1 MFKYVEDKN
10 YLGRVRCLCGEIMQD
25 FCHLLKENYNIGANF
40 YLVGS
45 GARNLITQNASQPI
59 DLDYNLQIVRCTSS
73 LTTKKFHFKTGNPT
87 EFSMDVCITFSNDTG
102 VYRLK
107 HEKTGNALYDRYYW
121 NMTPNSEKLR
131 EKAAYIKDCGKWSL
145 VRTQYLTRKNQ
156 YLHPAYLIFG
166 KRPSFFCYIEAV
178 NAVYSALQNR

>member
-10 YLGRVRCLCGEIMQD
+10 YLSRVRCLCGEIMQD

-45 GARNLITQNASQPI
+45 GARNLITPNASQPI

-73 LTTKKFHFKTGNPT
+73 LTTKKFRFKTGNPT
-87 EFSMDVCITFSNDTG
+87 EFSMDVCITFSDDTG

-107 HEKTGNALYDRYYW
+107 HEKTGNALYDKYYW
-121 NMTPNSEKLR
+121 NMTPNSEN
-131 EKAAYIKDCGKWSL
+131 S
-145 VRTQYLTRKNQ
+145 
-156 YLHPAYLIFG
+156 G
-166 KRPSFFCYIEAV
+166 KRQPISKTVGNGLSFEH
-178 NAVYSALQNR
+178 NL

>member
-10 YLGRVRCLCGEIMQD
+10 YLSRVRCLCGEIMQD

-73 LTTKKFHFKTGNPT
+73 LTTKKFRFKTGNPT
-87 EFSMDVCITFSNDTG
+87 EFSMDVCITFSDDTG

-107 HEKTGNALYDRYYW
+107 HKKTGNALYDKYYW

-131 EKAAYIKDCGKWSL
+131 EMAAYIKDCGEWSL

-166 KRPSFFCYIEAV
+166 KHPSFFCYIEAV